1 MPQEFDLPE
10 GRDVLG
16 TLEVPALCTDATS
29 AERWSKE
36 QRAILAIETF
46 IFTLRAVNNT
56 KFEFIHRAKKL
67 SCSCG

>member
-36 QRAILAIETF
+36 QRAILAIENF
-46 IFTLRAVNNT
+46 ISLC
-56 KFEFIHRAKKL
+56 EL
-67 SCSCG
+67 